1 MISLFQGSFPLSQQ
15 GEIASQQLWGRRLA
29 GLESSTSLTLNF
41 LLLKWHQKFVQVQEK
56 KGEKYQALK
65 TDGGRHTL
73 QLVVSW
79 RQGYQACD
87 DDWGSPNKVSMK
99 IVAII
104 QKIIFSHKLLIYAAN
119 NEAVRNPNV
128 MV

>member
-1 MISLFQGSFPLSQQ
+1 MHRESKNFPVPGGRDISQELQEARRRQSRLQGSFPLSQQ

-29 GLESSTSLTLNF
+29 GLKSSTSLTLNF

-87 DDWGSPNKVSMK
+87 DDWGSPNKVTVD
-99 IVAII
+99 IGC
-104 QKIIFSHKLLIYAAN
+104 
-119 NEAVRNPNV
+119 
-128 MV
+128 